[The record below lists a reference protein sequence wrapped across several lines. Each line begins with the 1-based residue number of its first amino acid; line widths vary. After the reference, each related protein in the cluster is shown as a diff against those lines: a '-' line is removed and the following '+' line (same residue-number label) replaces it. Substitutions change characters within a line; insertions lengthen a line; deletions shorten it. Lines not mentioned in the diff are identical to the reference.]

1 MLEPAGKIGHVI
13 ASPIQQQY
21 NFLLLEKVSKMVCL
35 LNSCEVADFW
45 ILSCAA
51 GIYVIVCSKDR
62 GRAVQSIPPKDRNG
76 GLFSAKVGRHLAVGC
91 NGQFYLLQDGH
102 NCLKK
107 ITF

>member
-51 GIYVIVCSKDR
+51 GIYVIVCRR
-62 GRAVQSIPPKDRNG
+62 GSGAAASGRDMYAVTSR
-76 GLFSAKVGRHLAVGC
+76 R
-91 NGQFYLLQDGH
+91 
-102 NCLKK
+102 
-107 ITF
+107 ITEP

>member
-51 GIYVIVCSKDR
+51 GIYVIVWR
-62 GRAVQSIPPKDRNG
+62 GGTHIEAVVHIA
-76 GLFSAKVGRHLAVGC
+76 LVYEFLWHAVGT
-91 NGQFYLLQDGH
+91 GPTPDLW
-102 NCLKK
+102 
-107 ITF
+107 

>member
-51 GIYVIVCSKDR
+51 GIYVIVCPQVSSARVARGKWHGTAAFDR
-62 GRAVQSIPPKDRNG
+62 RQRFATASNG
-76 GLFSAKVGRHLAVGC
+76 PSA
-91 NGQFYLLQDGH
+91 
-102 NCLKK
+102 
-107 ITF
+107 

>member
-51 GIYVIVCSKDR
+51 GIYVIVCWGWGALLALR
-62 GRAVQSIPPKDRNG
+62 GKRGTGS
-76 GLFSAKVGRHLAVGC
+76 LFIGMNVCLCHDAKNNTVTLLA
-91 NGQFYLLQDGH
+91 NYY
-102 NCLKK
+102 
-107 ITF
+107 

>member
-13 ASPIQQQY
+13 ASPIQPQY

-51 GIYVIVCSKDR
+51 GIYVIVCSR
-62 GRAVQSIPPKDRNG
+62 GRKEKAHRHTHAPVQE
-76 GLFSAKVGRHLAVGC
+76 GRE
-91 NGQFYLLQDGH
+91 Y
-102 NCLKK
+102 
-107 ITF
+107 

>member
-51 GIYVIVCSKDR
+51 GINVIVWFPVRLKCLVNEEMSSF
-62 GRAVQSIPPKDRNG
+62 RAVAAPVR
-76 GLFSAKVGRHLAVGC
+76 RLALC
-91 NGQFYLLQDGH
+91 EL
-102 NCLKK
+102 
-107 ITF
+107 